1 MYDYGKILKNQFQ
14 AFVLNETILRKLY
27 IFVQNEEICMNAPN
41 EKKEK
46 ISTRR
51 TYLLLSRS
59 LFRLLEE
66 MPFEKISLTQLCS
79 HSMVP
84 RSTFY
89 RYFEDKYDLLLYC
102 LQTFFDQ
109 SNLNKDVVY
118 LKDGKGRKFVTRF
131 ISTIDK
137 NKESFLKIY
146 ETNKNGIFMDVLRDY
161 LIQILEQTL
170 EDMKAEG
177 CRMKISQ
184 PVFTYL
190 LADLYIS
197 MAKCYLELEENFQAE
212 EFVDDVCLF
221 AEREFF
227 E

>member
-1 MYDYGKILKNQFQ
+1 
-14 AFVLNETILRKLY
+14 
-27 IFVQNEEICMNAPN
+27 MNAPN

-59 LFRLLEE
+59 LFQLLEE
-66 MPFEKISLTQLCS
+66 MPFEKISLTQLCDR
-79 HSMVP
+79 SMVP

-89 RYFEDKYDLLLYC
+89 RYFEDKYDLLFYC
-102 LQTFFDQ
+102 LQTFFDE
-109 SNLNKDVVY
+109 SDLNKDVVY
-118 LKDGKGRKFVTRF
+118 LKDGKGRKFVTKF
-131 ISTIDK
+131 ISTLDK

-146 ETNKNGIFMDVLRDY
+146 EANKNGIFMDILRDY
-161 LIQILEQTL
+161 LIQFLEQTL

-197 MAKCYLELEENFQAE
+197 MAKCYLKLEENFQVE